1 LAGKYGS
8 WQVTGNTEVISGQKS
23 ACRKF
28 RQINALVV
36 SCAIDDEKPTS
47 GQRRRKSV
55 QGIASDLP
63 VIRQQ
68 ERLSKKE
75 TFKLR
80 EGGNRFALALEHPF
94 W

>member
-1 LAGKYGS
+1 VNHVL
-8 WQVTGNTEVISGQKS
+8 S
-23 ACRKF
+23 ALTFAQR
-28 RQINALVV
+28 AL
-36 SCAIDDEKPTS
+36 CAAAILLRPAAEMPK
-47 GQRRRKSV
+47 
-55 QGIASDLP
+55 SDLP

-68 ERLSKKE
+68 ERLSKNE